1 MSILNKLEKQ
11 GVIHPPNWLIA
22 NTHYLTLMG
31 SIAYGVSSDSS
42 DSDVYGFTIPRKDQI
57 FPHLSGEIPGFGKQ
71 INRFSQWSEHHIID
85 RDTQKEYDFTVYSII
100 TYFQLLMDNN
110 PNMVDSLFTPDNCV
124 IHSTQIGNL
133 VRDNRKIFLHKG
145 CWPKFKGYSYSQLHK
160 MSIKNPEPGSKRYAD
175 IMKNGYDTKFAYH
188 VCRLLDEVKQI
199 LTLHDLDL
207 QRSRE
212 QMKAIRRGEWTEPD
226 IRDYF
231 SREEKNLEKIYAES
245 TLPWGPDEDKIKQL
259 LLDCLEIQ
267 YGSLDKCVV
276 VGNNYEVALR
286 KIEDIIQG
294 IRSKE

>member
-1 MSILNKLEKQ
+1 
-11 GVIHPPNWLIA
+11 
-22 NTHYLTLMG
+22 MG